1 MKKASN
7 KYVNYAIA
15 FTLFGILVA
24 SLVMTNLEGF
34 KEESTKPK
42 PSAKKPKTE
51 PKKATPKELTPE
63 SLKETLSQL
72 QHLSHLI
79 KKDDA
84 KSV

>member
-34 KEESTKPK
+34 KEESKPK
-42 PSAKKPKTE
+42 AKKPKTE